1 MNDIILSATT
11 GRPMLFRYDTTCPPG
26 ILELINDGKYG
37 MQWLH
42 GIPDQYIIILARINV
57 LAEGLGIGETVS
69 AECIAEIEDQI
80 RGVGVSTGS
89 SDDTVPMTP
98 KFTLRESWRLT
109 LYIYLYM
116 VLCRTSTDDPRVLAS
131 VKSYVR
137 LVQAAKSARNPDAFL
152 HIPMIIVA
160 ASAYEKQDRQV
171 LQRRMLGCRE
181 CINPGSTGY
190 DIMKILMDL
199 WTRTEAENRPAF
211 WSDFR
216 MSVFRVSGV

>member
-1 MNDIILSATT
+1 
-11 GRPMLFRYDTTCPPG
+11 MLFRYDTTCPPG

-57 LAEGLGIGETVS
+57 LAEELGIGGTVS
-69 AECIAEIEDQI
+69 AECVAEIEDQI

-89 SDDTVPMTP
+89 SDDSISMISR
-98 KFTLRESWRLT
+98 FTLRESWRLT

-116 VLCRTSTDDPRVLAS
+116 VLCGTSTDDPRVLAS

-137 LVQAAKSARNPDAFL
+137 LVQGAKSARNPDAFL

-190 DIMKILMDL
+190 DIMKILIDL